1 MEKAEAFEDNS
12 QSRRISDNSISS
24 TIIVDDSSSSDDSDI
39 PGSSIRMPRS
49 IYYSQLSHP
58 PENLSRSITPDLPLP
73 GTLDYYLASVPTT
86 PQRMTPEPDLTDSI
100 PYALPL
106 LSTEDN
112 EDSNEDI
119 LLLENVAPPDQVKGK
134 EPIRSWELIADDIVE
149 TLEIFPLVS
158 PKKKRT
164 RGAKRT
170 SVIHITAAT
179 SRPQRGIKP

>member
-1 MEKAEAFEDNS
+1 
-12 QSRRISDNSISS
+12 
-24 TIIVDDSSSSDDSDI
+24 
-39 PGSSIRMPRS
+39 
-49 IYYSQLSHP
+49 
-58 PENLSRSITPDLPLP
+58 
-73 GTLDYYLASVPTT
+73 
-86 PQRMTPEPDLTDSI
+86 MTPEPDLTDSI